1 MFSVN
6 PESWLFESDEFTVG
20 QNQHLGLQ
28 NQQDMSDSAYVNLWL
43 AVSAVNECV
52 TDKKQFGVQLEH
64 CNGDGSG
71 IVDQYQFPLT
81 YDQNSVTAFN
91 EFLNQTNHFD
101 MPGAFDYSVEI
112 PGVHMITLNRM
123 ANDRGWLR
131 FNSID
136 FGFKLAI
143 LHIQYVGGV

>member
-6 PESWLFESDEFTVG
+6 PESGLFESAEFTVG
-20 QNQHLGLQ
+20 QNQHLGLLM
-28 NQQDMSDSAYVNLWL
+28 QQDLSDRSYVNLWL
-43 AVSAVNECV
+43 AISAVNECV
-52 TDKKQFGVQLEH
+52 TDKKQFGIQIEH
-64 CNGDGSG
+64 CKGDWSG
-71 IVDQYQFPLT
+71 NIDSYQFPLT

-91 EFLNQTNHFD
+91 DFLNQINHFD
-101 MPGAFDYSVEI
+101 MPGAFDYVVEI
-112 PGVHMITLNRM
+112 PGVFMITLNSL

>member
-6 PESWLFESDEFTVG
+6 PESGLFESAEFTVG
-20 QNQHLGLQ
+20 QNQHLGLLR
-28 NQQDMSDSAYVNLWL
+28 QQDLADSNYVNLWL
-43 AVSAVNECV
+43 AISAVNECV
-52 TDKKQFGVQLEH
+52 TDKKQFGIQIEH
-64 CNGDGSG
+64 CKGDGSG
-71 IVDQYQFPLT
+71 NIDSYQFPLA

-101 MPGAFDYSVEI
+101 MPGSFDYSVEI
-112 PGVHMITLNRM
+112 PGIFMITLNRV

-143 LHIQYVGGV
+143 LHIQHAGGV